1 MALFALV
8 KVPPALATE
17 VMTLLQRD
25 EATAMAA
32 VASQEALDLL
42 NEKREKAELT
52 ANAAKAGVALA
63 DYKQFQKTIESRVAQ
78 AVTPQQTN
86 PEGNCQCFVEDWM
99 PRKERPR
106 CMTMKHWSCWPLAC
120 ARRSTFC
127 NGC

>member
-63 DYKQFQKTIESRVAQ
+63 DYKQFQRQLKAELHKQLRHSK
-78 AVTPQQTN
+78 QT
-86 PEGNCQCFVEDWM
+86 
-99 PRKERPR
+99 RKEIANALLKIGCR
-106 CMTMKHWSCWPLAC
+106 
-120 ARRSTFC
+120 ARKDPDA
-127 NGC
+127 

>member
-63 DYKQFQKTIESRVAQ
+63 DYKQFQTLKAELHKQLRHSK
-78 AVTPQQTN
+78 QT
-86 PEGNCQCFVEDWM
+86 
-99 PRKERPR
+99 RKEIANALLKIGCR
-106 CMTMKHWSCWPLAC
+106 
-120 ARRSTFC
+120 ARKDPDA
-127 NGC
+127 